1 MHIYPWYISDI
12 TSAKE
17 MKAVFGEGIKRIFIS
32 IEKGFLR
39 GYYDMDSL
47 CYSWKTT
54 FE

>member
-32 IEKGFLR
+32 IEKVFYGDTMIWILIATLENYF
-39 GYYDMDSL
+39 
-47 CYSWKTT
+47 
-54 FE
+54 